1 MVAVQ
6 AATRHNKVLMQ
17 QLSQAGQ
24 QVIAGMAQRH
34 GFSVD
39 AVMHMLDGVVRG
51 NGSMAQFNRGEFS
64 GSGQWMRGGMTM
76 VSVSLQAVTFDLSCC
91 HRPSELIAGF
101 SELALRACTH
111 MMFEGHEGSTG
122 WFAPFIWHN
131 LAFDPF
137 NLAPS
142 AQQSEGLPRWVIS
155 TRFLT
160 P

>member
-1 MVAVQ
+1 MDGGFNQWEWPISGAL
-6 AATRHNKVLMQ
+6 AAAR
-17 QLSQAGQ
+17 
-24 QVIAGMAQRH
+24 
-34 GFSVD
+34 
-39 AVMHMLDGVVRG
+39 
-51 NGSMAQFNRGEFS
+51 
-64 GSGQWMRGGMTM
+64 

-91 HRPSELIAGF
+91 HQPSDLTAGF
-101 SELALRACTH
+101 SEVAARAGTH
-111 MMFEGHEGSTG
+111 MMFEGDEGHTG
-122 WFAPFIWHN
+122 RFAPFIWHN